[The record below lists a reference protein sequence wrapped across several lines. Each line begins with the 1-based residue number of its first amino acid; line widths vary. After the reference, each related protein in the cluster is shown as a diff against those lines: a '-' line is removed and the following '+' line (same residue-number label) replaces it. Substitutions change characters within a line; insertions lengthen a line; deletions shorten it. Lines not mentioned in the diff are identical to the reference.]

1 MASAA
6 TVTTP
11 NNTTNAILISESTN
25 ININGT
31 SIPVAVAPVPDKK
44 TCGTGYTKVE
54 DLLIYKAFISASEDD
69 IVACLKRQTIPS
81 QDAFHVNE
89 TFGGATQNGPNELSR
104 CIL

>member
-54 DLLIYKAFISASEDD
+54 DLFISASEDD